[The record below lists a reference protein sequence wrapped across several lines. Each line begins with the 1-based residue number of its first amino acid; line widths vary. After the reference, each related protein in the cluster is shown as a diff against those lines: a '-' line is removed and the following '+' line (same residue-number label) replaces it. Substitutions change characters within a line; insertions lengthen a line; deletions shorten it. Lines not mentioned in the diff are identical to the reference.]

1 MSAQEYYNSASSSD
15 STQSQPQYYDQ
26 QQYNTNG
33 NYPQQGTTPQQQLSQ
48 APPFQGYDA
57 NSRPPAN
64 LNGQPQHDHNRDQ
77 NVTFTQQFP
86 LGTAPG
92 SEEANGERGLGAAVV
107 GGGIGAFA
115 AKKSGGGLLGAIGG
129 AAAGA
134 IGANMLEHAYN
145 LLKRRIGDT
154 SEENIDMVAAVIDTT
169 ALCIMCLRAR
179 GAIWSIFLFLNTVT
193 AFSDGLYGELLDE
206 M

>member
-1 MSAQEYYNSASSSD
+1 MSAQEYYNSAPSSD
-15 STQSQPQYYDQ
+15 NKTSQPQYYGQ

-33 NYPQQGTTPQQQLSQ
+33 NYPQQGSTPQQQLSQ
-48 APPFQGYDA
+48 APQGYDA

-64 LNGQPQHDHNRDQ
+64 LNGQSQYDQNRDHN
-77 NVTFTQQFP
+77 VPFTQQFP

-92 SEEANGERGLGAAVV
+92 SEEANGERGLGATVV

-134 IGANMLEHAYN
+134 IGANMLEHAY
-145 LLKRRIGDT
+145 KRHERREHRHGRRRD
-154 SEENIDMVAAVIDTT
+154 
-169 ALCIMCLRAR
+169 
-179 GAIWSIFLFLNTVT
+179 
-193 AFSDGLYGELLDE
+193 
-206 M
+206 